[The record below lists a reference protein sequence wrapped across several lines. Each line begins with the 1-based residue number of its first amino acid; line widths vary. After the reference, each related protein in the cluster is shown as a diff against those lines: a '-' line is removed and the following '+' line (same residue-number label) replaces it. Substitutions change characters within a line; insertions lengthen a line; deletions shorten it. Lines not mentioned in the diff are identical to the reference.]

1 MGGPKYMWMQG
12 SRWLD
17 AGMGYH
23 AALIIYNTA
32 NGISGVEIL
41 DQGAWCV
48 PNPFFPSRVTS
59 LSAFC
64 LSLSQS
70 MS

>member
-12 SRWLD
+12 SMWLD

-23 AALIIYNTA
+23 AALIVYNTA

-41 DQGAWCV
+41 DQGTWCD
-48 PNPFFPSRVTS
+48 PATFFSHVSWLCHLCCSVLP
-59 LSAFC
+59 
-64 LSLSQS
+64 
-70 MS
+70 